1 MVTGRGRLPPV
12 RVATV
17 GNFDGVHR
25 GHQALIA
32 RARDHAGDGQVVAV
46 TFDPHP
52 QAVIRPDTAPT
63 SLATLERRVELLREC
78 GADEVVVVPFTLDLA
93 QRSPREFAQLL
104 REDPAIAADMVV
116 VGENFRFGQRASG
129 DVAML
134 DALGQELG
142 FGVDAVALL
151 DGDGREGMPWS
162 SSLVRERLAVAD
174 LAGAAE
180 ALGRWHRL
188 EGIVV
193 HGDHRGRELGYPTAN
208 VDVRG
213 AVLIPP
219 DGVYAGWLV
228 DTAGTETL
236 PAAISIG
243 TNPQFGGHDRRVEA
257 YVLDRSDLDLYGH
270 DVALDLVARLRGQLV
285 FDSVDELI
293 EQMGRDVAEARA
305 VLGD

>member
-52 QAVIRPDTAPT
+52 QAIIRPDTAPT
-63 SLATLERRVELLREC
+63 PLATLERRVELLREC
-78 GADEVVVVPFTLDLA
+78 GADEVVVVPFTLDFA

-104 REDPAIAADMVV
+104 RGDPAIAADMVV

-151 DGDGREGMPWS
+151 DGDGREGLPWS
-162 SSLVRERLAVAD
+162 SSLVREHLAVAD

-228 DTAGTETL
+228 DTAGTKAL

-257 YVLDRSDLDLYGH
+257 YVLDRADLDLYGH
-270 DVALDLVARLRGQLV
+270 DVALDLVTRLRGQLV